1 VLRAPLVDRYL
12 AGIAEVEDLG
22 FMSCCR
28 DEAVEG
34 YLGLGRVDLR
44 LT

>member
-1 VLRAPLVDRYL
+1 MLRAPLVNRYL

-28 DEAVEG
+28 DKAVDR
-34 YLGLGRVDLR
+34 YLGLGRVDLG